1 MFFEKKGVELI
12 AKSAETLRKQY
23 DPTSTPPDI
32 ARWINHK
39 FTYIVKVLYKKSTRN
54 MDPSFEVVMIKE
66 RHGKQ
71 ATLRSI
77 VCTGSMTSSID
88 TSDLPPLVPITSIKK
103 KDQVQQK
110 NYIYYVICC
119 CMRF

>member
-32 ARWINHK
+32 AQWINHK
-39 FTYIVKVLYKKSTRN
+39 FTFIVKVLYKKSARN
-54 MDPSFEVVMIKE
+54 MDPYFEVVMIEE

-71 ATLRSI
+71 VTLRSI

-103 KDQVQQK
+103 KDQAQQK